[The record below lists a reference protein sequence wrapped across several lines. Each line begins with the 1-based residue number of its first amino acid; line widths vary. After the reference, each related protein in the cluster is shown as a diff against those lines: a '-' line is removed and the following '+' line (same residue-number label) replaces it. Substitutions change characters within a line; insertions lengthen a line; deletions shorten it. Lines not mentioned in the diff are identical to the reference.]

1 MTPPLI
7 AVEGVAH
14 RFSTTSGPVDAL
26 RDVSLAATEGEF
38 CTIIGPSGCGKST
51 LLGMLGGLVVPDT
64 GRILIAGKPVTEPD
78 PRTVATVFQDPGLF
92 PWRTVVENVEFGLEL
107 QGVDRRA
114 RRRTATDLLG
124 PLGLRDFALKYP
136 RELSG
141 GMRQRVAI
149 GRALAIDSP
158 IVLMDEPFGALD
170 EQTRML
176 MGEWLLDIWRR
187 TTKTVI
193 FVTHSL
199 NEALALSTRVVVM
212 TARPGRIKS
221 VLELPQPYPR
231 SMESPEIVTLRA
243 KLWSEIRE
251 ESLRSIEMGGLY
263 GMGGPYGSPH
273 TPPTVGAPPGLEAP
287 RQSPGVPGSS

>member
-1 MTPPLI
+1 MTVAPLI
-7 AVEGVAH
+7 AVESVAC
-14 RFSTTSGPVDAL
+14 RFVTTSGIVNAL
-26 RDVSLAATEGEF
+26 QHVSLSVGEGEF

-51 LLGMLGGLVVPDT
+51 LLGMLGGLVMPDA
-64 GRILIAGKPVTEPD
+64 GRVLIGGQPVTGPD

-92 PWRTVVENVEFGLEL
+92 PWRTVVENIEFGLEVR
-107 QGVDRRA
+107 GVDRQA
-114 RRRTATDLLG
+114 RRRTATELLG
-124 PLGLRDFALKYP
+124 PLGLRDFAGKYP

-149 GRALAIDSP
+149 GRALAIDTP

-187 TTKTVI
+187 TTKTVV

-231 SMESPEIVTLRA
+231 AMESAELVALRA
-243 KLWSEIRE
+243 KLWNEIRE
-251 ESLRSIEMGGLY
+251 EIV
-263 GMGGPYGSPH
+263 GMGGYGSPH
-273 TPPTVGAPPGLEAP
+273 TPPTVGAPQTPEAP
-287 RQSPGVPGSS
+287 RQSPGVPGPS